1 MPEEIDVVA
10 LTQALVRCRSVT
22 PADDGALDV
31 VQAVCEGLGF
41 TVTRLEFDG
50 TPNLF
55 ARRGSGSPHVCFA
68 GHTDVVPAG
77 ASTWTSDPFA
87 ADVRDGVIVGRG
99 TSDMKGAV
107 AAFLA
112 AVGARDAST
121 DADASISL
129 LITGDEEGPAT
140 GGTVRVLE
148 WMAANG
154 HVPDFCIVGEA
165 TNPTRMGETIKIGRR
180 GSIGAHIVVE
190 GTQGHV
196 AYPHRVD
203 NPVHSLVGAL
213 HELST
218 TTLDEGTDW
227 FEPSSLQVTSVD
239 VGNPTT
245 NLVPAVAT
253 ARLNIRFNDLHTGRS
268 LERLLH
274 DVLSRHCTRFTL
286 DATIGGEAFLTVP
299 DAATFAL
306 AAAVEQVTGT
316 VPTFNTTGGTSD
328 ARFVS
333 GYCRVAELGLVGA
346 TIHQVD
352 ESTTVDDLHQLTAVY
367 AAALDGLLRA
377 DGPLTDLPGTQA
389 G

>member
-1 MPEEIDVVA
+1 MTVDPVA

-31 VQAVCEGLGF
+31 VQAACESLGF
-41 TVTRLEFDG
+41 TVERLDVDG

-55 ARRGSGSPHVCFA
+55 ARRGHGSPHVCFA

-77 ASTWTSDPFA
+77 ADSWSVDPFA
-87 ADVRDGVIVGRG
+87 AEVRDGVIVGRG
-99 TSDMKGAV
+99 TSDMKGAI

-112 AVGARDAST
+112 AVAGRPAADDAS
-121 DADASISL
+121 ASISL
-129 LITGDEEGPAT
+129 LVTGDEEGPAT
-140 GGTVRVLE
+140 AGTVKVLE
-148 WMAANG
+148 WMAAHG

-165 TNPTRMGETIKIGRR
+165 THPTRLGETIKIGRR
-180 GSIGAHIVVE
+180 GSISAHVTVE

-203 NPVHSLVGAL
+203 NPVHALVGAL

-218 TTLDEGTDW
+218 TALDPGTDW

-253 ARLNIRFNDLHTGRS
+253 ARLNIRFNDLHTGAS

-274 DVLSRHCTRFTL
+274 EVFARHCRRFSL
-286 DATIGGEAFLTVP
+286 DVTVSGEAFLTVP
-299 DAATFAL
+299 DAATRAL

-316 VPTFNTTGGTSD
+316 VPALDTGGGTSD
-328 ARFVS
+328 ARFIS
-333 GYCRVAELGLVGA
+333 RYCRVAELGLVGA

-352 ESTTVDDLHQLTAVY
+352 ESTTTDDLHGLTAIY
-367 AAALDGLLRA
+367 AAALDRLLAA
-377 DGPLTDLPGTQA
+377 DGPLTSTA
-389 G
+389 ARA